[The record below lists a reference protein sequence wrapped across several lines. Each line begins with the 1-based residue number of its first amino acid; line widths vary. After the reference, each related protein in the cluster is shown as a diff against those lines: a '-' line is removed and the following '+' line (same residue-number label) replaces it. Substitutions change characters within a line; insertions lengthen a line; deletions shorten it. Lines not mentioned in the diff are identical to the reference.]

1 MTCTKGHRRKAY
13 RRADGTYVK
22 ATYVKPRCTKKNDK
36 WMQAVDKEMEKKGT
50 VGSFTRAKL
59 AAGYAN
65 TPAGTVRFA
74 NAVLA
79 GKIKGKNTPK
89 WHDRAALAKVFVRES
104 RKR

>member
-1 MTCTKGHRRKAY
+1 MTCTKGYRRKAY

-22 ATYVKPRCTKKNDK
+22 AHDVKPKCKKTG
-36 WMQAVDKEMEKKGT
+36 WMQSVDKEMEKKGT

-59 AAGYAN
+59 AAGYAD

-79 GKIKGKNTPK
+79 GKIRGKNTPK
-89 WHDRAALAKVFVRES
+89 WHDRAALAKVFVRAS